1 MTTSLE
7 AGELAVVMITC
18 GGRNRGRMT
27 HDGQR
32 CERILRHPHPAIGSA
47 GQYYQTFRAEE
58 TTVATWVLPRQSGC
72 VGGAALKEARNG
84 ALADRE
90 AFAPQ
95 DLAALLITLDLV
107 RSPAAGCCSPA
118 AANRCFATNA
128 IRRH

>member
-1 MTTSLE
+1 
-7 AGELAVVMITC
+7 MINC
-18 GGRNRGRMT
+18 GGRNRGRMH
-27 HDGQR
+27 HDGHADGSFAV
-32 CERILRHPHPAIGSA
+32 HPLPAIGSA
-47 GQYYQTFRAEE
+47 GQYYQTVRAEG

-72 VGGAALKEARNG
+72 VWGAALKEARNG

>member
-1 MTTSLE
+1 
-7 AGELAVVMITC
+7 V
-18 GGRNRGRMT
+18 
-27 HDGQR
+27 
-32 CERILRHPHPAIGSA
+32 
-47 GQYYQTFRAEE
+47 
-58 TTVATWVLPRQSGC
+58 W
-72 VGGAALKEARNG
+72 GAALKEARNG